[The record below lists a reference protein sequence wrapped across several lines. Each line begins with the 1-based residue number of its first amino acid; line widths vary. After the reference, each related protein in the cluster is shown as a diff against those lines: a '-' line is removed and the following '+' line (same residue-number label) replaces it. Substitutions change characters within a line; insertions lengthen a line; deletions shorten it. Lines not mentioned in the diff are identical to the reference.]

1 MIGLDTNVLVR
12 YLAQDDRAQAAI
24 ATTLIENRC
33 SIESPGFVG
42 LVVLAEVVWVSES
55 SYGASRTEVTEIVK
69 RILSIRQLVVQDA
82 AVVWQALRQFESGRA
97 DFADCLIHRSAEAAG
112 CDKTVSFDSRAG
124 MTRLK

>member
-12 YLAQDDRAQAAI
+12 YLAQDDRAQAAV

-55 SYGASRTEVTEIVK
+55 SYGASRTDVAEIVK

-82 AVVWQALRQFESGRA
+82 EVVWQALRQFESGRA
-97 DFADCLIHRSAEAAG
+97 DFADCLIRRGAEAAG
-112 CDKTVSFDSRAG
+112 CDKTMSFDRRAG
-124 MTRLK
+124 MTLLK